1 MSETAQPSGPDLTK
15 GIAASDLSTGAM
27 LLGHV
32 GDDAVLV
39 ARQGEEIFA
48 ISAICTHY
56 NGPLADG
63 LLVDDTVRCITPASA
78 FALGRHCARQHSTP
92 CLAGASS
99 AMATCYSCARS

>member
-15 GIAASDLSTGAM
+15 GIAASALPTGAM

-48 ISAICTHY
+48 IGAICTHY

-63 LLVDDTVRCITPASA
+63 LLVADTVRCPLHHACFSFRTGEALRAPA
-78 FALGRHCARQHSTP
+78 LNP
-92 CLAGASS
+92 V
-99 AMATCYSCARS
+99 SCWRV